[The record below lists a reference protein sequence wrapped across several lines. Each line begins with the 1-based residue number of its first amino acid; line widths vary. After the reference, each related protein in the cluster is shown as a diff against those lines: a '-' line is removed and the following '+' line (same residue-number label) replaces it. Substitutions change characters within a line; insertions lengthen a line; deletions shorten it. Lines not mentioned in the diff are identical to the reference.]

1 MNRCLTFVLWMF
13 ITVLTAMATGRGD
26 TALCP
31 LVKVDIER
39 LPDLNV
45 PRSGHIAL
53 CVGKQMVVL
62 GGHTKGFV
70 LIPTAE
76 YYEDGAW
83 HLVPM
88 TYDHDCG
95 TAVLMSSGKVMIAG
109 GMEKNLGI
117 GQTYPVEIYDPE
129 THSFE
134 GMGCLY
140 KKRAL
145 ASAVEIAGGRVIIVG
160 NWYKEDCVEVFD
172 GDENFDSL
180 APVTTARA
188 YPYILRT
195 ADNDAIVLSQYD
207 NKGGVIHNGIVDG
220 IDGTSMHVPLLYE
233 WTLLEPWERSSGY
246 QSFIGDTAK
255 GEYAY
260 LLSAHDREGQ
270 LAFIHVRGKEFS
282 LLPTVCPMPMR
293 SPWEDISWT
302 SRVVA
307 DRQARRAYVVGAG
320 ESHRLYVLAV
330 DYQRSPA
337 TMTLYYT
344 DSLPYGLKEEA
355 MVLTPEGDLLL
366 TGGITKTNFAPL
378 SLAMLIKVGSN
389 QGKAGT
395 PAWLWMAIMLV
406 ALVALASLVVTV
418 RVMMRRAK
426 LRQATIAVDDDK
438 LTEKK
443 LGDNQAL
450 MQRLDE
456 LMQSQQLYRQPDLR
470 LADVARALQVPDRNL
485 SKCIKELMGCS
496 FLQLV
501 SKYRVEYVQQML
513 TEHPDLKMMTVS
525 QEAGF
530 ASEVSFFRTFKAVT
544 GMTPKE
550 WQNSRITDNK

>member
-1 MNRCLTFVLWMF
+1 
-13 ITVLTAMATGRGD
+13 MATGRGD
-26 TALCP
+26 TALCQ

-53 CVGKQMVVL
+53 CVGKQMVVM

-70 LIPTAE
+70 LTPTAE

-195 ADNDAIVLSQYD
+195 ADNDAIVL
-207 NKGGVIHNGIVDG
+207 
-220 IDGTSMHVPLLYE
+220 T
-233 WTLLEPWERSSGY
+233 TR
-246 QSFIGDTAK
+246 
-255 GEYAY
+255 
-260 LLSAHDREGQ
+260 
-270 LAFIHVRGKEFS
+270 
-282 LLPTVCPMPMR
+282 
-293 SPWEDISWT
+293 
-302 SRVVA
+302 
-307 DRQARRAYVVGAG
+307 
-320 ESHRLYVLAV
+320 
-330 DYQRSPA
+330 
-337 TMTLYYT
+337 
-344 DSLPYGLKEEA
+344 
-355 MVLTPEGDLLL
+355 
-366 TGGITKTNFAPL
+366 
-378 SLAMLIKVGSN
+378 
-389 QGKAGT
+389 
-395 PAWLWMAIMLV
+395 
-406 ALVALASLVVTV
+406 
-418 RVMMRRAK
+418 
-426 LRQATIAVDDDK
+426 
-438 LTEKK
+438 
-443 LGDNQAL
+443 
-450 MQRLDE
+450 
-456 LMQSQQLYRQPDLR
+456 
-470 LADVARALQVPDRNL
+470 
-485 SKCIKELMGCS
+485 
-496 FLQLV
+496 
-501 SKYRVEYVQQML
+501 
-513 TEHPDLKMMTVS
+513 
-525 QEAGF
+525 
-530 ASEVSFFRTFKAVT
+530 EVSFTMASSMASMVRPCTCLCSTNGHCWNLGNAVRAIRALLVT
-544 GMTPKE
+544 LPRANMPISCRRMTEKVNWHSSMCAARSFHFCQRYVPCPCARLGRLLLGHHV
-550 WQNSRITDNK
+550 WLPTDRLGAPTSSEPARATASMCWR